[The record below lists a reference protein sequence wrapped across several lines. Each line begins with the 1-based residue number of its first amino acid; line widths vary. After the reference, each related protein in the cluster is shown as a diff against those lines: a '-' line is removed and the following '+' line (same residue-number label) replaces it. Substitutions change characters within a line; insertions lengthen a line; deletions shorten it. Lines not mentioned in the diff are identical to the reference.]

1 MEKCVRHTNLNS
13 GECISLLHALTFPG
27 IGAGGGCVA
36 CQGLTSGWEWESSKF
51 LEGTAWL

>member
-27 IGAGGGCVA
+27 IGARGGCVA
-36 CQGLTSGWEWESSKF
+36 CQGLTSGWEWERSKF
-51 LEGTAWL
+51 LEGTA